1 MRDDGILYGEILQ
14 KAGVDVAVMTSHGQL
29 HDSVLFEAVRA
40 GATPRAE
47 VRFIAA
53 QLKVALKGTGEV
65 EVSAKGR
72 GKRLRDGSSEGN
84 TDQLV
89 KNGARKRRS

>member
-1 MRDDGILYGEILQ
+1 LRDDGILYGEILQ
-14 KAGVDVAVMTSHGQL
+14 KAGVDVAIMTSHGQL

-40 GATPRAE
+40 GATPRAA
-47 VRFIAA
+47 VSLIAT
-53 QLKVALKGTGEV
+53 QLKAAFKATGVV

-84 TDQLV
+84 TDLLV
-89 KNGARKRRS
+89 KNGGRKKRS